1 MKNSSEFLQVT
12 DIEKYADLSS
22 DKKKEILVELYHN
35 QGMSWANI
43 GTLTKTYANKVRRDA
58 KKLGVASRN
67 KSEAQKKAL
76 SSGRH
81 PHPTKDVGHTDEA
94 KLKISESIADVWDG
108 LSDKERE
115 ARKLDAKRRWAMKS
129 PEEIKAF
136 RDAAGEGVRKAAK
149 EGSALEKFLLEAL
162 ITEGY
167 RVVFHKE
174 EWVIRSKLQ
183 MDLYLPEQNVCLE
196 VDGPSHFEDIWG
208 EDQLSKNQQRDA
220 QKTGLLLERGMCI
233 IRVRQTQSLS
243 QKYKRDTLAN
253 VLDKLKSIEKS
264 FPPRGKR
271 HIILGD

>member
-1 MKNSSEFLQVT
+1 MKNLSESLKAKARLYGQ
-12 DIEKYADLSS
+12 LSNEQ
-22 DKKKEILVELYHN
+22 KQKLIQELYHT

-43 GTLTKTYANKVRRDA
+43 GEMTGTYANKVRRDA
-58 KKLGVASRN
+58 KKLGIKSRD
-67 KSEAQKKAL
+67 KSEAQKQAL
-76 SSGRH
+76 EAGRH
-81 PHPTKDVGHTDEA
+81 PHPTKDVGHTVEA
-94 KLKISESIADVWDG
+94 KLKISESIADVWEG

-115 ARKLDAKRRWAMKS
+115 ARRLDAKRRWALKS

-167 RVVFHKE
+167 RVEFHKE
-174 EWVIRSKLQ
+174 QWVIREKLQ

-233 IRVRQTQSLS
+233 IRVRQKQSLS
-243 QKYKRDTLAN
+243 QKYKRDILAN
-253 VLDKLKSIEKS
+253 VLDSLKKVEKS